1 MDKNKMI
8 TSGDYVRNES
18 DAVLRVIL
26 LLSPR
31 VEKRNIRVKVS
42 SYLCENETEFPLE
55 NK

>member
-8 TSGDYVRNES
+8 TSSEFVRNGS
-18 DAVLRVIL
+18 DAVLSVIL
-26 LLSPR
+26 LLFPR
-31 VEKRNIRVKVS
+31 VEKGNIIVRVS